1 MASVIR
7 SFIGRANLVSFCAFT
22 FKISKKGTRDFLNLR
37 DPSRFYKV
45 CVFGI
50 GVN

>member
-22 FKISKKGTRDFLNLR
+22 FKISKRVLGILNLR
-37 DPSRFYKV
+37 DPS
-45 CVFGI
+45 VFIRYVFLVSG
-50 GVN
+50 